1 VAAPAEAEPLS
12 APPPSF
18 GRLLRFAAP
27 EAPWIALG
35 LLSLLARLPFSLAMP
50 HFVSVALGR
59 VLVNDYAAAQAR
71 KRTSVRSSISQ
82 LRVYLPR
89 CNVLQQL

>member
-1 VAAPAEAEPLS
+1 
-12 APPPSF
+12 
-18 GRLLRFAAP
+18 
-27 EAPWIALG
+27 
-35 LLSLLARLPFSLAMP
+35 
-50 HFVSVALGR
+50 